1 MERWIDLSDIPE
13 RARRLPVKVIGG
25 GLAGVEA
32 AYALAKEGVPVELI
46 EMKPRRFSPAH
57 RLVHLAELVCSNS
70 FKSMDPLKASGL
82 LKKELGLLG
91 SVVLE
96 AARKTRVPAGEAL
109 AVDRDAFAER
119 VTRILSAHPL
129 IKIVRKEAIAIPRT
143 GIVVVSVGPLP
154 SGRFERAIEHLLG
167 DKGLYFYDAVSPV
180 VESESIDFSK
190 VFRASRYE
198 EGEGDYINCP
208 MSREQY
214 LAFVQAL
221 KGAKKVPLKPLDEPR
236 FFQGCQP
243 VDLIAEQGEH
253 ALAFAQMS
261 PVGFRQ
267 FKGASN
273 RPFAVIQLR
282 QDDLV
287 GCHYAIVGFQS
298 RLKMQEQDRV
308 FRMIPGLEN
317 ARFVRYGTFH
327 RNTYINTPKYL
338 SRFLSLKHC
347 PRIFFAGQVCG
358 VEGYLESA
366 AMGLV
371 AGLFAARM
379 WKTQPI
385 RELPKG
391 SMIAGLLGYITFEV
405 HKEFKPMYANF
416 GLLEAENPPG
426 RDRKAK
432 RAWLMERSSSG
443 LDAWMREM
451 GIGLQEGFSSLK

>member
-1 MERWIDLSDIPE
+1 MEQWIDLGDIPE

-57 RLVHLAELVCSNS
+57 RLVNLAELVCSNS
-70 FKSMDPLKASGL
+70 LKSMDPLKASGL

-91 SVVLE
+91 SIVLE
-96 AARKTRVPAGEAL
+96 ASRKTRVPAGEAL
-109 AVDRDAFAER
+109 AVDRDAFSER
-119 VTRILSAHPL
+119 VTRILSVQPL
-129 IKIVRKEAIAIPRT
+129 VKVVRKEAVAIPRT
-143 GIVVVSVGPLP
+143 GIVVVAVGPLP
-154 SGRFERAIEHLLG
+154 SSRFERAIENLLG
-167 DKGLYFYDAVSPV
+167 DKGLYFYDAISPV
-180 VESESIDFSK
+180 VESESIDLTK
-190 VFRASRYE
+190 AFRASRYE

-214 LAFVQAL
+214 LAFVHAL
-221 KGAKKVPLKPLDEPR
+221 RGAQKVPLKPFDVPK

-267 FKGASN
+267 FKGASS
-273 RPFAVIQLR
+273 RPFAVVQLR
-282 QDDLV
+282 QDDLL
-287 GCHYAIVGFQS
+287 GCHYSIVGFQS

-327 RNTYINTPKYL
+327 RNTYVNSPKHL
-338 SRFLSLKHC
+338 NRFLSLKRC
-347 PRIFFAGQVCG
+347 PRVFFAGQVCG

-379 WKTQPI
+379 WKRQPI
-385 RELPKG
+385 RAIPKG
-391 SMIAGLLGYITFEV
+391 SMVSGLLEYITFEG
-405 HKEFKPMYANF
+405 HKEFKPMNANF
-416 GLLEAENPPG
+416 SLLESENPPG
-426 RDRKAK
+426 HDRRAR
-432 RAWLMERSSSG
+432 RAWLVERSSSG

-451 GIGLQEGFSSLK
+451 GIGLQEGFSSHK